1 MTLYNQYIVYPE
13 GDIQEITNTLTV
25 DRIVG
30 LNGVPLQLPLPT
42 PKMIAYRV
50 SKVVKREKKGE
61 VNRYYYLELLTR
73 KDMLEYT

>member
-1 MTLYNQYIVYPE
+1 MTLYTQYIVYPE
-13 GDIQEITNTLTV
+13 GDIQEISHTLAV
-25 DRIVG
+25 DQIVG

-50 SKVVKREKKGE
+50 GKVIKREKKGE
-61 VNRYYYLELLTR
+61 ENYYYYLELLTR